1 MKNKKIIFLISILSI
16 LISSCSPVSENE
28 DLNKDDEEEIINPDD
43 SSTTYTYSEP
53 KTYEGVFTSQISYDL
68 LSSLGV
74 DVDIFS
80 SYINFTFQEANEE
93 IKEGDYLKAFKFH
106 LNLDLYSIEESY
118 ESSIVSSSLI
128 PLIFSDFKYQK
139 ILSNVTDLDM
149 YYFADG
155 NLYATISRFEGDK
168 NPSRN
173 DLTALKSLPR
183 EIIGTT
189 KIDISSIL
197 EMLESSDGSSSIS
210 FETIFSTL
218 GSFLNGLTIDFS
230 TISDIINSTKLSFVN
245 DGYIINF
252 KEEGL
257 NAFSLIFNN
266 LASYLLNS
274 LDLGIS
280 IDQNEPL
287 INVSNVEIEANP
299 LEIKAIFED
308 EASLKPLFYLYLTR
322 NDNSSLI
329 VEPPFNL
336 EEDYLFQKNAVNM
349 INFLYSLYDN
359 YPFDSSY
366 DIEIM
371 NVINSINLFDE
382 ERRKRVE
389 NFNNYLGYELLNT
402 DTNGLYTSL
411 KEKENLDSLYE
422 EFLEIINNK
431 IDDDESFIKLYKLI
445 NKINTSKYS
454 TNIKNNLLKAITKN
468 NETRFNEFKEEILN
482 YLNKFIDP
490 IYNNINNLFAEFNS
504 LENITLKDKHD
515 LIENIYLNSVK
526 ENIVLTNEKIIDL
539 DDYKN
544 EEIKELPTYIIN
556 EVLSYLSLGTKL
568 ENNEFVQQISNNLL
582 SYFNELTL
590 TFNKIT
596 DKELTSFNDYASYLI
611 VDENKDDLYEIF
623 NLISKKSS
631 DYYETLKR
639 KNDELINLLISTVDK
654 FANERIDSSLKK
666 EDIYYILNIE
676 KLNDKKEELEGIF
689 NMLNHYLSNSLY
701 QNYSFLFTYIDKYYS
716 LIDMI
721 NNQIANLS

>member
-16 LISSCSPVSENE
+16 LISSCNPVSENE

-80 SYINFTFQEANEE
+80 SYVNFTFQEANEE

-155 NLYATISRFEGDK
+155 NLYTTISRFEGDK

-197 EMLESSDGSSSIS
+197 EMLESSDGSSSSS

-230 TISDIINSTKLSFVN
+230 MISDIINSTKLSFVN
-245 DGYIINF
+245 DGYIISF

-274 LDLGIS
+274 LDLGIT

-336 EEDYLFQKNAVNM
+336 EEDYLFQKNAVNT

-454 TNIKNNLLKAITKN
+454 TNIINNLLKAIAKN

-490 IYNNINNLFAEFNS
+490 IYSNINNLFAEFNS

-631 DYYETLKR
+631 VYYETLKR

-721 NNQIANLS
+721 NNQIDNLS

>member
-16 LISSCSPVSENE
+16 LISSCNPVSENE

-80 SYINFTFQEANEE
+80 SYVNFTFQEANEE

-155 NLYATISRFEGDK
+155 NLYTTISRFEGDK

-197 EMLESSDGSSSIS
+197 EMLESSDGSSSSS

-230 TISDIINSTKLSFVN
+230 MISDIINSTKLSFVN
-245 DGYIINF
+245 DGYIIRF

-274 LDLGIS
+274 LDLGIT

-336 EEDYLFQKNAVNM
+336 EEDYLFQKNAVNT

-454 TNIKNNLLKAITKN
+454 TNIINNLLKAITKN

-490 IYNNINNLFAEFNS
+490 IYSNINNLFAEFNS

-631 DYYETLKR
+631 VYYETLKR

-676 KLNDKKEELEGIF
+676 KLNDKKEELGGIF

-721 NNQIANLS
+721 NNQIDNLS

>member
-16 LISSCSPVSENE
+16 LMSSCNPASENE

-53 KTYEGVFTSQISYDL
+53 KTYDGVFTSQISYNL

-80 SYINFTFQEANEE
+80 SYVNFTFQEANEE

-155 NLYATISRFEGDK
+155 NLYTTISRFERDK

-197 EMLESSDGSSSIS
+197 EMLESSDGSSSSS

-230 TISDIINSTKLSFVN
+230 MISDIINSTKLSFVN
-245 DGYIINF
+245 DGYIISF

-274 LDLGIS
+274 LDLGIT

-336 EEDYLFQKNAVNM
+336 EEDYLFQKNAVNT

-454 TNIKNNLLKAITKN
+454 SNIINNLLKAIAKN

-490 IYNNINNLFAEFNS
+490 IYSNINNLFAEFNS

-689 NMLNHYLSNSLY
+689 NMLNHYLSNFLY

-721 NNQIANLS
+721 NNQIDNLS

>member
-1 MKNKKIIFLISILSI
+1 MKNKKFIFLISILSI
-16 LISSCSPVSENE
+16 LVSSCNPVCENE

-43 SSTTYTYSEP
+43 SSSTYTYSEP

-74 DVDIFS
+74 DIDIFS

-155 NLYATISRFEGDK
+155 NLYTTISRFEGDK

-230 TISDIINSTKLSFVN
+230 MISDIIDSTQLSFVN

-266 LASYLLNS
+266 LASYLLTS
-274 LDLGIS
+274 LDLGIT
-280 IDQNEPL
+280 IDENQPL
-287 INVSNVEIEANP
+287 INVSKVEIEANP
-299 LEIKAIFED
+299 LEIKAVFED

-329 VEPPFNL
+329 IEPPFNL

-468 NETRFNEFKEEILN
+468 NETRFNEFKEEILS

-490 IYNNINNLFAEFNS
+490 IYSNINDLFSEFNS
-504 LENITLKDKHD
+504 LENKTLKDKHD

-526 ENIVLTNEKIIDL
+526 ENIVLTNEKIISL

-544 EEIKELPTYIIN
+544 EEIKELPSYIIN
-556 EVLSYLSLGTKL
+556 EVLSYLSLSTKL
-568 ENNEFVQQISNNLL
+568 ENNEFVQQIANNLL

-590 TFNKIT
+590 TFNKIN

-611 VDENKDDLYEIF
+611 VDENKDNLYEIF
-623 NLISKKSS
+623 SLISKKSS

-701 QNYSFLFTYIDKYYS
+701 QNFSFLFTYIDKYYS

-721 NNQIANLS
+721 NNQIDNLS

>member
-16 LISSCSPVSENE
+16 LMSSCNPASENE

-80 SYINFTFQEANEE
+80 SYVNFTFQEANEE

-155 NLYATISRFEGDK
+155 NLYTTISRFERDK

-197 EMLESSDGSSSIS
+197 EMLESSDGSSSSS

-230 TISDIINSTKLSFVN
+230 MISDIINSTKLSFVN
-245 DGYIINF
+245 DGYIISF

-274 LDLGIS
+274 LDLGIT

-336 EEDYLFQKNAVNM
+336 EEDYLFQKNAVNT

-454 TNIKNNLLKAITKN
+454 SNIINNLLKAIAKN

-490 IYNNINNLFAEFNS
+490 IYSNINNLFAEFNS

-689 NMLNHYLSNSLY
+689 NMLNHYLSNFLY

-721 NNQIANLS
+721 NNQIDNLS

>member
-16 LISSCSPVSENE
+16 LISSCNPVSENE

-80 SYINFTFQEANEE
+80 SYVNFTFQEANEE

-155 NLYATISRFEGDK
+155 NLYTTISRFEGDK

-197 EMLESSDGSSSIS
+197 EMLESSDGSSSSS

-230 TISDIINSTKLSFVN
+230 MISDIINSTKLSFVN

-274 LDLGIS
+274 LDLGIT
-280 IDQNEPL
+280 IDENEPL

-336 EEDYLFQKNAVNM
+336 EEDYLFQKNAVNT

-454 TNIKNNLLKAITKN
+454 TNIKNNLLKAIAKN

-490 IYNNINNLFAEFNS
+490 IYSNINNLFAEFNS

-721 NNQIANLS
+721 NNQIDNLS